1 MKSTATANFGKSGKT
16 GKSPVKVKTNR
27 FRTLLGVPESDKDRD
42 VKKEKKKKNSEGET
56 VLERVRRRE
65 EHRRREETLR
75 RQRQQEEGRLD
86 DESAK
91 REQRRTEVCQLVRT
105 LVREE
110 RVREMSARAL
120 VERVVESS
128 EGRGRVNAEE
138 AMAAVETLYE
148 VKHGIAVT
156 SRERE
161 VVNSK

>member
-1 MKSTATANFGKSGKT
+1 MKITTATANAGKT

-42 VKKEKKKKNSEGET
+42 VKRGKKEKKNSEGET

-65 EHRRREETLR
+65 EHRLREETLR
-75 RQRQQEEGRLD
+75 RQRQQEEGTLD

-128 EGRGRVNAEE
+128 EGRGRVNAQE
-138 AMAAVETLYE
+138 AMVAVETLYD